1 VNSTSIENGG
11 ISRVKEQVM
20 RSTNIAASA
29 TLVAAAVAGVGMA
42 PPAWA
47 YDPAINGTYTATVVG
62 DWARTNQVYH
72 QEAVVRSTWTISS
85 SCSTAQDC
93 TGEVKSD
100 QGWTAPLTMHDGG
113 IWFVK
118 RDIPNWMTC
127 PDGTSFPGHDVVY
140 FYPADPETGEHVPLT
155 TEQVRDAPVLAGRQH
170 TTGPAGACGTNAPLY
185 IEQPFR
191 LDKIG

>member
-1 VNSTSIENGG
+1 M
-11 ISRVKEQVM
+11 M
-20 RSTNIAASA
+20 RSINVAVSA
-29 TLVAAAVAGVGMA
+29 TLVAASVAGGVGMA
-42 PPAWA
+42 PSAWA

-85 SCSTAQDC
+85 SCSTGQDC
-93 TGEVKSD
+93 TGQVKSD
-100 QGWTAPLTMHDGG
+100 QGWTAPLTMHDGL
-113 IWFVK
+113 IWWVK
-118 RDIPNWMTC
+118 RDIPNWETC

-140 FYPADPETGEHVPLT
+140 FYPADPETGLNT
-155 TEQVRDAPVLAGRQH
+155 LGSSPVLAGRQH